1 MTSDDLFYK
10 CFSTQGTYIQPL
22 FVLDFCTRWQ
32 NCRKHVEEHQMYLQ
46 DVESSHARNYLLCS
60 IRDFLGLHLCRH
72 IFPCFRTKRVEWE
85 KIHRHRRPM
94 SQIQATIAMEQ
105 KQMRSD
111 MIATAAAGP
120 YTQIVQRIS
129 EDLQTRTSQEH
140 PRRIFTQAPTQRIFK
155 ILMQGPLE
163 KDANRIST
171 RSSHKDLYEIM

>member
-72 IFPCFRTKRVEWE
+72 IFPCFRTKRVEWGKNTPAQE
-85 KIHRHRRPM
+85 ANVADTSNNSYGTETDEVRHDRNCSSRTLYIDRIEDLRRSSDKNFLGA
-94 SQIQATIAMEQ
+94 SQKNFHTSTNA
-105 KQMRSD
+105 
-111 MIATAAAGP
+111 
-120 YTQIVQRIS
+120 
-129 EDLQTRTSQEH
+129 EDLQDLNARTS
-140 PRRIFTQAPTQRIFK
+140 
-155 ILMQGPLE
+155 
-163 KDANRIST
+163 
-171 RSSHKDLYEIM
+171 